1 MCQKQQSIKVMA
13 KISLDVPDELHL
25 KMKQKQLDLE
35 AKGVKV
41 NLKDMYYE
49 IIRKGLDANEKEAK

>member
-1 MCQKQQSIKVMA
+1 MA
-13 KISLDVPDELHL
+13 KITLDVPDELHL

-35 AKGVKV
+35 GKGKKV

-49 IIRKGLDANEKEAK
+49 IIRKGLAADEKEAK